1 MIIYSTARETITE
14 PEKPSLRPTVVR
26 FRRWP
31 KILILSD
38 PYCQQLETI
47 SQQFKHGGIRFT
59 KSQRIICIDP
69 RTIASIRTLVASVL
83 PLLSHSEY
91 TLTGR
96 HRRTNGQTI
105 GRTPDRCFTFSAMES
120 TSVIVETAIVSS
132 GVSFPA
138 NRPIGTVFIAR
149 ELYIWALP
157 AFA

>member
-1 MIIYSTARETITE
+1 MIIYSAARETITE

-38 PYCQQLETI
+38 PYCQQLQTI

-59 KSQRIICIDP
+59 ESQRIM
-69 RTIASIRTLVASVL
+69 TKASIRTLVASVL